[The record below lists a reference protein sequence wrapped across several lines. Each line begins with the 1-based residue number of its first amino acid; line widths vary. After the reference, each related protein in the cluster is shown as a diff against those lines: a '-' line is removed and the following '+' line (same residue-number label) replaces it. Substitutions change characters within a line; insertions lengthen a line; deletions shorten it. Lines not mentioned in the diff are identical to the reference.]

1 MNHIVLNVVKF
12 DGEELLFKPHHKVLI
27 NVDEIGCIEED
38 IYDHISKVWF
48 KRSDMYVLVAESL
61 NTIISLI
68 KGPQPYVPSSL
79 DEDL

>member
-12 DGEELLFKPHHKVLI
+12 DEEEQLFKPHHKVLI

-38 IYDHISKVWF
+38 INNHISKVWF
-48 KRSDMYVLVAESL
+48 KRSDGYVLVAESF
-61 NTIISLI
+61 NTLISLI